1 MDFNVSWQAE
11 LEKKALEEEFP
22 KFFGFFEKLLKENA
36 PNGVFVGK
44 DVSIPPVPRV
54 NGQIVRHNRTVK
66 LT

>member
-1 MDFNVSWQAE
+1 MDFDVSWQAE

-22 KFFGFFEKLLKENA
+22 KFLGFFEKLLKENA

-44 DVSIPPVPRV
+44 DVSSPVPRV
-54 NGQIVRHNRTVK
+54 KGQTVRHNRTVK

>member
-1 MDFNVSWQAE
+1 MDFDVSWQAE

-22 KFFGFFEKLLKENA
+22 KFLGFFEKLLKENA

-44 DVSIPPVPRV
+44 DVSSPVPRV
-54 NGQIVRHNRTVK
+54 KGQTVRHNRTVQ